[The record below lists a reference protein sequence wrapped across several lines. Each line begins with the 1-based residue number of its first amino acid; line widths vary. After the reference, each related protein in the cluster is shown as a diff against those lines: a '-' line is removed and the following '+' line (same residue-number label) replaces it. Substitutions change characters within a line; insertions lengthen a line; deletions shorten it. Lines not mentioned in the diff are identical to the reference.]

1 VDIDG
6 RVRIVAIREDGE
18 GLTASVDGRAFRVD
32 LADAGSHWSLL
43 LSPAG
48 RWAGAASSYE
58 IGLHDDPGDA
68 PTVFVNGRAVRAAVE
83 DPRDAPRR
91 TPRPTADAEA
101 GGADRILAPMPGR
114 VVKVL
119 VKPGDRVSA
128 RQGLVVV
135 EAMKMENELRAVRA
149 GRVAEVRVTE
159 GTLVEARAVL
169 LVLHAGA
176 DER

>member
-1 VDIDG
+1 
-6 RVRIVAIREDGE
+6 
-18 GLTASVDGRAFRVD
+18 
-32 LADAGSHWSLL
+32 
-43 LSPAG
+43 
-48 RWAGAASSYE
+48 
-58 IGLHDDPGDA
+58 
-68 PTVFVNGRAVRAAVE
+68 
-83 DPRDAPRR
+83 
-91 TPRPTADAEA
+91 
-101 GGADRILAPMPGR
+101 

-135 EAMKMENELRAVRA
+135 EAMKMENELRAARA